1 MKNLSFCKPEVCES
15 VQKSRRVGTTSG
27 LINRIV
33 EAIDEQYGV
42 GEENYRR
49 LTARRDARTR
59 AVLDA
64 LDFVS
69 APDDEYSE
77 QD

>member
-1 MKNLSFCKPEVCES
+1 MVVPRELDTLFAGVGAETGSITLGTPSRTPEV
-15 VQKSRRVGTTSG
+15 
-27 LINRIV
+27 INRLV

-64 LDFVS
+64 LDSVS
-69 APDDEYSE
+69 APDD
-77 QD
+77 